1 MFLLILFVWFDDC
14 SVFQFTFHNVSI
26 NTGTCCRRRWVS
38 WRFTFHNVSINTV
51 KRFDT
56 VSVLIYLHSTMFL
69 LIRMTTIF
77 NIVNYLSNL
86 HSTMFLLI
94 LPCRSGHIPDNHHLH
109 STMFLLILSGSW
121 TYCRFFPF
129 TFHNVSI
136 NTYRQPFQTLH
147 QYHLHSTM
155 FLLIPVFGLPVLGY
169 GSIYIPQCFY

>member
-1 MFLLILFVWFDDC
+1 
-14 SVFQFTFHNVSI
+14 
-26 NTGTCCRRRWVS
+26 
-38 WRFTFHNVSINTV
+38 
-51 KRFDT
+51 
-56 VSVLIYLHSTMFL
+56 
-69 LIRMTTIF
+69 MTTIF

-136 NTYRQPFQTLH
+136 NTGFWPSSSRLRFNLH
-147 QYHLHSTM
+147 STMFLLILRTSIQNRLCWIRFTFHNVSINTSSAWIERGYLDGFTFHNVSINTNGFENVRTDNLNLHSTM
-155 FLLIPVFGLPVLGY
+155 FLLIPGECFQSSTY
-169 GSIYIPQCFY
+169 WAIYIPQCFY